1 MAYRGIHRKPSTSVR
16 RTIARVVVAG
26 VAVGA
31 PLAVAPAFASADPVN
46 WDAIAQCESGGNWSI
61 NTGNGFYGGLQF
73 TKGTWRAYGGTKYAS
88 TANKASRSEQI
99 AIAEK
104 VLRGQGIGAWPVCG
118 RKGGSTKHYSGSNT
132 SSSHSESHSSKSH
145 STKSTHKS
153 SSHKSSH
160 TSKSVTHKS
169 SKTTHRKAT
178 TTSRVV
184 RSASVKATG
193 KTYVVRSGDTLSAIA
208 TRYQVKGG
216 WHALAT
222 LNSGIIND
230 PNLIF
235 PGQRIAL

>member
-1 MAYRGIHRKPSTSVR
+1 MAQIRKHVRIALGIT
-16 RTIARVVVAG
+16 AAG
-26 VAVGA
+26 VAGTA
-31 PLAVAPAFASADPVN
+31 ALLGPASAAQASSVN

-73 TKGTWRAYGGTKYAS
+73 TKGTWKGYGGTKYAS

-118 RKGGSTKHYSGSNT
+118 KKGGSTKHYASSNT
-132 SSSHSESHSSKSH
+132 SGSHSSKSTH
-145 STKSTHKS
+145 HKSTQKS
-153 SSHKSSH
+153 TTHKSSH

-169 SKTTHRKAT
+169 STTHRKAT
-178 TTSRVV
+178 TASKVT
-184 RSASVKATG
+184 RSTSVKATG

-208 TRYQVKGG
+208 TRNHVKGG
-216 WHALAT
+216 WHALYQ
-222 LNSGIIND
+222 LNSGIISD
-230 PNLIF
+230 ANLIF

>member
-1 MAYRGIHRKPSTSVR
+1 MAQIRKHARTSR
-16 RTIARVVVAG
+16 ARKQARLALGLAAFGVAG
-26 VAVGA
+26 TAALIG
-31 PLAVAPAFASADPVN
+31 PASAAQASSVN

-118 RKGGSTKHYSGSNT
+118 KKGGSSKHYKGTNTSGSKSHH
-132 SSSHSESHSSKSH
+132 SSSHTS
-145 STKSTHKS
+145 STHK
-153 SSHKSSH
+153 
-160 TSKSVTHKS
+160 SKSVTHRSTKKS
-169 SKTTHRKAT
+169 TAT
-178 TTSRVV
+178 PKVT
-184 RSASVKATG
+184 RSTAVKATG
-193 KTYVVRSGDTLSAIA
+193 NTYVVRSGDTLSAIA
-208 TRYQVKGG
+208 TKNHISGG
-216 WHALAT
+216 WHTLYQ
-222 LNSGIIND
+222 LNSKTISN

>member
-1 MAYRGIHRKPSTSVR
+1 MAQIRKHAR
-16 RTIARVVVAG
+16 IALGLTAAG
-26 VAVGA
+26 VAGTA
-31 PLAVAPAFASADPVN
+31 ALLGPASAAQASSVN

-73 TKGTWRAYGGTKYAS
+73 TKGTWKAYGGTKYAS

-118 RKGGSTKHYSGSNT
+118 RKGGSSKHYSGSNT
-132 SSSHSESHSSKSH
+132 SGSHSSKSSH
-145 STKSTHKS
+145 KATHKS
-153 SSHKSSH
+153 SHA
-160 TSKSVTHKS
+160 SKSVTHKS
-169 SKTTHRKAT
+169 SKTTHHKAS
-178 TTSRVV
+178 TTSRIV

-222 LNSGIIND
+222 LNTGIISD

>member
-1 MAYRGIHRKPSTSVR
+1 MAQIRKHAR
-16 RTIARVVVAG
+16 IALGLTAAG
-26 VAVGA
+26 VAGTA
-31 PLAVAPAFASADPVN
+31 ALLGPASAAQASSVN

-73 TKGTWRAYGGTKYAS
+73 TKGTWKGYGGTKYAS

-104 VLRGQGIGAWPVCG
+104 VLHGQGIGAWPVCG
-118 RKGGSTKHYSGSNT
+118 KKGGSSKSYKGTHTSGSHSTN
-132 SSSHSESHSSKSH
+132 SHSTKSH
-145 STKSTHKS
+145 STK
-153 SSHKSSH
+153 SHKSSH

-169 SKTTHRKAT
+169 SKTTQRKAT
-178 TTSRVV
+178 TTSKVTRAT
-184 RSASVKATG
+184 SAKATG

-208 TRYQVKGG
+208 SRYQVKGG
-216 WHALAT
+216 WHSLAQ
-222 LNSGIIND
+222 LNSSIIND